1 MKNPEDKTTERRENS
16 QDFQMLPLKYSLMR
30 TDQCIYVRK
39 PEARGKK
46 KKQLKRLETIGVLVE
61 RSRNS
66 VFSNQPK
73 WKMS

>member
-46 KKQLKRLETIGVLVE
+46 KPVE
-61 RSRNS
+61 KVRDNRSSCREE
-66 VFSNQPK
+66 QE
-73 WKMS
+73 